1 MSETKMCPSNLNKDP
16 LVRLKTMNDAQ
27 NTSENSIER
36 ERRENEKFDLMLLRS
51 REEIGSQIH
60 DIHSDSAG
68 SEKASSNSSHSRL
81 SGQFS
86 LLLKSDFNNKK
97 TFVFEEMSQTGSQ
110 SKLKIQKGTSM
121 VLGNSQVFS
130 DFQTRFHSKLQLETN
145 LISHYCKVY
154 NVNENRI
161 QHDIKHEREILCESR
176 SFRCG

>member
-1 MSETKMCPSNLNKDP
+1 
-16 LVRLKTMNDAQ
+16 MNDAQ
-27 NTSENSIER
+27 NTSENSLER

-51 REEIGSQIH
+51 KEDISSQIH
-60 DIHSDSAG
+60 DIHSESG
-68 SEKASSNSSHSRL
+68 ESEKASSNSSRSRF

-97 TFVFEEMSQTGSQ
+97 TFVFEETSLTNSQL
-110 SKLKIQKGTSM
+110 KLGNKKGTSM
-121 VLGNSQVFS
+121 ILGNSHIFS
-130 DFQTRFHSKLQLETN
+130 DFQTRFHSKLQLDTD

-176 SFRCG
+176 PVQYM